1 MTKQFDGKVA
11 LVTGA
16 SSGIGKATAI
26 AFGREGASVVVAARR
41 EAESIQTVAE
51 IEAAGSK
58 AIFVQTDVKRPDQI
72 EAMVQAAKEEYGG
85 LDFAFNNAG
94 EGAGRGPLHE
104 ITDETWTHYY
114 EVFLKS
120 VYLCMKAQIPLMLE
134 RGGGSIVNNSSIAG
148 LHASPNVAYTAMKH
162 GVVGLTKA
170 TSHQYANDGVRI
182 NAVCPGWIETDM
194 TVGFRDRPEWVEFL
208 LTASSIKRPG
218 NPDEVASL
226 VVWLCSEGASFTTAT
241 AIPVAGG
248 LIA

>member
-1 MTKQFDGKVA
+1 MTKQFEGKVA

-16 SSGIGKATAI
+16 SAGIGKATAI
-26 AFGREGASVVVAARR
+26 AFGREGAGVVVAARR
-41 EAESIQTVAE
+41 EAESLETVAE
-51 IEAAGSK
+51 IEALGSK
-58 AIFVQTDVKRPDQI
+58 AIFVPTDVKEPDQI
-72 EAMVQAAKEEYGG
+72 EAMVQAAKDEFGG

-94 EGAGRGPLHE
+94 ESAGIGLLHE

-134 RGGGSIVNNSSIAG
+134 RGGGSIVNNSSMAG
-148 LHASPNVAYTAMKH
+148 LIGSPNVAYTAMKH
-162 GVVGLTKA
+162 GVIGLTKA

-194 TVGFRDRPEWVEFL
+194 TSGFRERQEWVDFL
-208 LTASSIKRPG
+208 MFGSSIKRPG

-226 VVWLCSEGASFTTAT
+226 VIWLCSEGASFTTAT
-241 AIPVAGG
+241 AIPVSGG
-248 LIA
+248 LLA